1 MRTGADPLLLAGAA
15 KREIQQL
22 DADLPMYSVRGMR
35 QLVAQSLAPRRFL
48 ENLLTLFAAL
58 ALVLAA
64 LGIYG
69 VMACQVSQG
78 TRELGIRIALGATRT
93 TIVRMVLGRALTL
106 AICGVAIGMAAAL
119 AMTRLIRGLL
129 YGVEALDTVS
139 FATTALLLAL
149 VAGLA
154 SYLPARR
161 AARTDP
167 LTSLRSE

>member
-1 MRTGADPLLLAGAA
+1 M
-15 KREIQQL
+15 E
-22 DADLPMYSVRGMR
+22 

-48 ENLLTLFAAL
+48 ENLLTLFAGMAL
-58 ALVLAA
+58 MLAA

-93 TIVRMVLGRALTL
+93 SIVRMVLARGMTL
-106 AICGVAIGMAAAL
+106 ASWGVVIGLTAAL
-119 AMTRLIRGLL
+119 AVTRLIRGLL
-129 YGVEALDTVS
+129 FGVEPLDSVS
-139 FATTALLLAL
+139 FATTALLLVL

-161 AARTDP
+161 AAGTDP